1 MREGNGG
8 VTRLRAASVQ
18 PGVPADR
25 EITLMSQESND
36 PSPAP
41 QLREDRIAAYNVAA
55 ATHPEAC
62 VVRRVDASGA
72 CVPVKAPPSVSGNAS
87 GQTTLPP
94 KA

>member
-1 MREGNGG
+1 
-8 VTRLRAASVQ
+8 
-18 PGVPADR
+18 
-25 EITLMSQESND
+25 MSHEPND

-41 QLREDRIAAYNVAA
+41 QLREDRIAAYNLAA

-72 CVPVKAPPSVSGNAS
+72 CVPVKAPPPAS
-87 GQTTLPP
+87 ARAGGQKTSPP